1 MCVWVNIRMLCGSCL
16 VPRQQDLV
24 CLGMRLVRVMYL
36 RVVYNYGVC
45 VCVCMHSMCVKLV
58 NAIDS

>member
-1 MCVWVNIRMLCGSCL
+1 MLCGSSL

-24 CLGMRLVRVMYL
+24 CLGTRLVWVMHL

-45 VCVCMHSMCVKLV
+45 VCVCVCMHSMCVKLD
-58 NAIDS
+58 AINS